1 MGTLF
6 EISNEVR
13 SLYDFATNLEP
24 TELDEQA
31 FKDTLEGLTY
41 ELEVKASGYVSVIH
55 QLEMEQEKAEEL
67 ADDFKTK
74 AEIRKNNIRRMKDAL
89 KWAMINANMD
99 KVEAGDFTIK
109 LQKNGGKQPMIIT
122 DTVPDN
128 FKRIVYE
135 DDKELI
141 RKRLEEGE
149 QLSFAHLE
157 ERGQH
162 IVIK

>member
-13 SLYDFATNLEP
+13 SLYDFATTLEP

-55 QLEMEQEKAEEL
+55 QLEMEQQKAEEL
-67 ADDFKTK
+67 ADDFKAK
-74 AEIRKNNIRRMKDAL
+74 AEVRKNNIRRMKDAL
-89 KWAMINANMD
+89 KWAMINVNMD

>member
-55 QLEMEQEKAEEL
+55 QLEMEQKKAEEL
-67 ADDFKTK
+67 ADDFKAK
-74 AEIRKNNIRRMKDAL
+74 AEVRKNNIRRMKDAL

-157 ERGQH
+157 ERGSH

>member
-55 QLEMEQEKAEEL
+55 QLEMEQKKAEEL
-67 ADDFKTK
+67 ADDFKAK
-74 AEIRKNNIRRMKDAL
+74 AEVRKNNIRRMKDAL
-89 KWAMINANMD
+89 KWAMINCNMD

-128 FKRIVYE
+128 YKRIVYE

-141 RKRLEEGE
+141 RKHLEAGDK
-149 QLSFAHLE
+149 LDFAYLE